1 MGIFSERVKNLRES
15 KGISQR
21 QAAKDLNISPQ
32 NLSYYEKGR
41 DAGYDL
47 LIRMAQYYGVTVE
60 YLIGVSN
67 AQQRENTSINKVTGL
82 SDNSLDFLR
91 RSKAKNDN
99 TAADIINTI
108 MGMSSF
114 KMLVDLINDTDVKE
128 YQEDIT
134 DNTIKDILTM
144 DKEQQKAVLS
154 KILPIYKEEV
164 SKLRDFEIER
174 CINDIAHKL
183 KLKYENNLTVFFDGI

>member
-1 MGIFSERVKNLRES
+1 MGIFSERIKKLRES
-15 KGISQR
+15 KGISQK
-21 QAAKDLNISPQ
+21 QAAEDLNISPQ

-128 YQEDIT
+128 YQEDIM

-164 SKLRDFEIER
+164 SELRDFEIER

-183 KLKYENNLTVFFDGI
+183 KVKYEKNLTVFFDEI